1 MSKQWDWG
9 NDWGN
14 DVVIGCMFQCW
25 LVGEILCGN
34 SENNIDKFRPPKFI
48 RCTFHLWRMNPWWNL
63 VLFAVFWFIGRS
75 PSDLPKKMDTPPG
88 ASSFPRSKA
97 DAVRGLVDQR
107 CGDWSGVWGAKVG
120 RYISNEFGFTSQSL
134 IGTCL
139 VSTEEPS
146 LKTVLWK
153 IVVVLIHK

>member
-34 SENNIDKFRPPKFI
+34 SENNIDKFHPPKFI

-75 PSDLPKKMDTPPG
+75 PSDLPKKMDTPQVHLRSLEAKLMQFG
-88 ASSFPRSKA
+88 AWSTNVVEIGPVCEVPRLA
-97 DAVRGLVDQR
+97 DISPTNLVSHPNLWLGLV
-107 CGDWSGVWGAKVG
+107 WSQQK
-120 RYISNEFGFTSQSL
+120 NH
-134 IGTCL
+134 
-139 VSTEEPS
+139 P
-146 LKTVLWK
+146 WK
-153 IVVVLIHK
+153 LCCEK